1 MCIRDSVY
9 LLQSPALLT
18 VAMKLEAAGID
29 ADLSILA
36 SDVLRKHLSR
46 AAKDLVELF
55 MKRAAD
61 FLGERDAAETVS
73 ALRPVGMEAV
83 RLIFAREME
92 RELRTLFESGKLT
105 KLPRKSRSTPKAEGP
120 LAALKKRLS
129 K

>member
-1 MCIRDSVY
+1 
-9 LLQSPALLT
+9 
-18 VAMKLEAAGID
+18 MKLEAAGID